1 MLTNEETV
9 YLLGLKKTL
18 VNDNEIIIGSRKT
31 RLDLVAFEDSNIK
44 FWVELTR
51 NEKILLKT
59 SIHHL
64 ETKHYIGLLR
74 IDYKGSH
81 KNPEIVTDKVPEI
94 VLPYKGAYITEPHI
108 HVYVEGYKPLVWAIP
123 LKDYDF
129 EIKILDNLHDVNQ
142 LLIKFAEKINLE
154 ITQNIETRLF

>member
-1 MLTNEETV
+1 MLTNDEV
-9 YLLGLKKTL
+9 LYLLGLKKSLENNKKIL
-18 VNDNEIIIGSRKT
+18 VKNRKT
-31 RLDLVAFEDSNIK
+31 RLELISPDDKNVK

-64 ETKHYIGLLR
+64 ETNHHVGLLR

-94 VLPYKGAYITEPHI
+94 VKPYAGLYIIEPHI
-108 HVYVEGYKPLVWAIP
+108 HIYVEGYNDLAWAIP
-123 LKDYDF
+123 LNDDDF
-129 EIKILDNLHDVNQ
+129 KIKILKDVYDIIS
-142 LLIKFAEKINLE
+142 LLTEFAKKINLE
-154 ITQNIETRLF
+154 INQEIKIEIL